1 MSERKPVIAIDGPA
15 GAGKSTTAKA
25 LAVEL
30 GLRYLDTG
38 AMYRAVALAAQRA
51 GIGCED
57 EGPLCELL
65 QSISIDF
72 GGGDPQRVLLNDED
86 VTDQIRT
93 LEIGELASAL
103 SIHGRVREAL
113 VDRQQAMIVA
123 GGVVLEGR
131 DATTVIAP
139 DADLKIYL
147 TASLE
152 ERARR
157 RTLELAEK
165 ENPADFSEVREQI
178 LQRDHR
184 DITRTESPL
193 KVADDAIV
201 VESGGH
207 HVHDVVTRIIHLLEA
222 P

>member
-25 LAVEL
+25 LAIQL
-30 GLRYLDTG
+30 DLRYLDTG
-38 AMYRAVALAAQRA
+38 AMYRAVALASSRA
-51 GIGCED
+51 GVEPTD
-57 EGPLCELL
+57 ENGLVALL
-65 QSISIDF
+65 ETIEIDF
-72 GGGDPQRVLLNDED
+72 GTGDPQRVILNGED
-86 VTDQIRT
+86 VTGHIRT
-93 LEIGELASAL
+93 LEIGEAASTL
-103 SIHGRVREAL
+103 SVHGRVREAL
-113 VDRQQAMIVA
+113 VLRQQAMIA
-123 GGVVLEGR
+123 EGGVVLEGR

-157 RTLELAEK
+157 RTAELA
-165 ENPADFSEVREQI
+165 NHSDFSTVREQI

-193 KVADDAIV
+193 TVADDAIV
-201 VESGGH
+201 VESGGYD
-207 HVHDVVTRIIHLLEA
+207 VHDVVSRIADLLVA

>member
-25 LAVEL
+25 LAIEL

-38 AMYRAVALAAQRA
+38 AMYRAVALAALRN
-51 GIGCED
+51 GISCED
-57 EGPLCELL
+57 ETALTELL
-65 QSISIDF
+65 STIEIDF
-72 GGGDPQRVLLNDED
+72 GGGDPQRVLLNGED
-86 VTDQIRT
+86 ITGHIRT
-93 LEIGELASAL
+93 LDIGEMASSL
-103 SIHGRVREAL
+103 SVHGRVREAL
-113 VDRQQAMIVA
+113 VARQQAMIAA

-157 RTLELAEK
+157 RTLELTQKADR
-165 ENPADFSEVREQI
+165 ADFGEVREQI

-193 KVADDAIV
+193 KVAEDAIV